1 MIDERLLSLYIL
13 SKEKNYTKTANTL
26 NLTQPAISHHI
37 KSLEKEYNQKLIVK
51 KGKNLT
57 LTPAGEILVQ
67 YYDKFKSLDVRM
79 NEDITNINSLNKFI
93 DIGITLTAGEYLIPS
108 ILNIIIKSIPN
119 ISINFHTDNM
129 EKIYKGVKND
139 VLDFAI
145 IEGQFPKETSINS
158 FLLAEDEM
166 ILVTSPSHTFKN
178 MKKINRLLLQKER
191 LILRER
197 KSNTRTLIE
206 EFLNNNGDSISR
218 YNVMLELENINLIK
232 ELVSQN
238 YGVSILPRS
247 VCQQEIKK
255 GKLIEVELEDFH
267 IHRGIY
273 IVYKNKCA
281 YLNICQE
288 IENVIASKKSFE

>member
-281 YLNICQE
+281 YLNICQQ

>member
-145 IEGQFPKETSINS
+145 IEGQFHKETSINS